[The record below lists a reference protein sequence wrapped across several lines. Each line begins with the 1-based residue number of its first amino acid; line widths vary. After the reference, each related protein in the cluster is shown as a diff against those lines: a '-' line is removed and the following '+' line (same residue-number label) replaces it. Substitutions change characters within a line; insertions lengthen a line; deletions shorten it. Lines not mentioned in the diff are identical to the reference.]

1 MLRSDLV
8 PHTDF
13 HRGYWYKSN
22 LSDWYY
28 FKESKRD
35 FTITEKFRYD
45 LVDEDILPLVKA
57 LHSHDI
63 PTTPSCSGHD
73 YPESYFK
80 SLYEK
85 IKIEEYLIKTIGLKL
100 INIETF
106 EEITFQDNL
115 YSFIYS
121 EDSFLSSIKDYS
133 KYGILGIKG
142 NFSYIDSISNLNMLT
157 DGNITLFHAVKGNKK
172 VWKELLSAFNSIWE
186 H

>member
-63 PTTPSCSGHD
+63 PTTPS
-73 YPESYFK
+73 
-80 SLYEK
+80 
-85 IKIEEYLIKTIGLKL
+85 
-100 INIETF
+100 
-106 EEITFQDNL
+106 
-115 YSFIYS
+115 
-121 EDSFLSSIKDYS
+121 
-133 KYGILGIKG
+133 
-142 NFSYIDSISNLNMLT
+142 
-157 DGNITLFHAVKGNKK
+157 
-172 VWKELLSAFNSIWE
+172 
-186 H
+186 